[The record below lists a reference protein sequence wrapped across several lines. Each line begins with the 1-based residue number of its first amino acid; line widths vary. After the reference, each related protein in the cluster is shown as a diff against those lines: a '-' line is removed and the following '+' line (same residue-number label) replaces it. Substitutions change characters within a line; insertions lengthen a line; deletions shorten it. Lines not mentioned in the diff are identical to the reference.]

1 MCTVFHILWTD
12 RYIVASIY
20 QNLQSDIGAPAHII
34 CHLCTIHYQNKM
46 YIVVNG
52 VNIQTLIKSMSK
64 YLHVLSCILYDN
76 ENSKLSL
83 IRVLHV
89 FWSIHYFRQSIEMNN
104 LHDQEGARTLRIYN
118 LHIVLFCV
126 QWLTAGSYCYQ
137 YRYPERKKV

>member
-1 MCTVFHILWTD
+1 
-12 RYIVASIY
+12 
-20 QNLQSDIGAPAHII
+20 
-34 CHLCTIHYQNKM
+34 
-46 YIVVNG
+46 
-52 VNIQTLIKSMSK
+52 MSK
-64 YLHVLSCILYDN
+64 YLHVLSCCILYDN

-126 QWLTAGSYCYQ
+126 QWLTAVSYCYQ
-137 YRYPERKKV
+137 YQYPERNKV